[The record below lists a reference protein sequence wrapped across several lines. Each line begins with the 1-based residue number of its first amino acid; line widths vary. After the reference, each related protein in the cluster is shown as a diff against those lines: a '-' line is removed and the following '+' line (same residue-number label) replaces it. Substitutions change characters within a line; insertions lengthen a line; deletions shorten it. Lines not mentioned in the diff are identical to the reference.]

1 MKQRRRSREHALEA
15 LFFMDVRRDF
25 SREALKRYIDSFAPG
40 EKALAFF
47 RELAE
52 GAMRRR
58 EELDRAIERFSDN
71 WRVSRMAYVDRNIL
85 RIAMFELLY
94 REDIPPKVSIN
105 EAIDIGKKYG
115 TDESGGFINGILDS
129 AFIARERGELVPDS
143 EPPPEIPE
151 KSKSVPLLRPEIREE
166 PSESFSTVR
175 GHPGLVKR
183 KGGRRRPASENDADP
198 KSGNSLSE
206 REGTVPKPDETLSKE
221 LP

>member
-25 SREALKRYIDSFAPG
+25 SREALKRYIDCFSPG
-40 EKALAFF
+40 DKALAFF
-47 RELAE
+47 QELAE

-58 EELDRAIERFSDN
+58 EELDRTIERFSDN

-129 AFIARERGELVPDS
+129 AFIARERGELMPDT

-151 KSKSVPLLRPEIREE
+151 KSKSVPPLRPEVREE
-166 PSESFSTVR
+166 PSESFSAVR
-175 GHPGLVKR
+175 GRPGLVKR

-198 KSGNSLSE
+198 ESGKSRSE
-206 REGTVPKPDETLSKE
+206 REGTVPKPDETVSKE